1 LGCVSSARRGED
13 PDLNRQTAGQDQQRA
28 PLRRVDSMVR
38 HWDCGSA
45 GLVRMAMLR
54 ALTAISCF
62 ALAACSAPPR
72 RIDPIFGLE
81 PPLLSGDRG
90 GAGEAPE
97 STELA
102 FDTAVTGG
110 VDVLELDVQLTRDR
124 QFVVWH
130 GPKLDNVR
138 IAGQDNE
145 TPRMRSRREI

>member
-1 LGCVSSARRGED
+1 
-13 PDLNRQTAGQDQQRA
+13 
-28 PLRRVDSMVR
+28 R

-54 ALTAISCF
+54 ALTAFSCF

-81 PPLLSGDRG
+81 TPLLFAHRG

-102 FDTAVTGG
+102 FDNAVTVG

-124 QFVVWH
+124 KFVVWQ
-130 GPKLDNVR
+130 GRKLDKVR

-145 TPRMRSRREI
+145 TPRMRSRREISEYSWEELEGKAWVADPCSCRSDCGDDPRDARDS